1 MWSPNW
7 VLYGILTH
15 VLQLRTWGKG
25 AGANWNR
32 CQLADLA
39 SERIYCL
46 HRNCQ
51 FSGHS
56 CFTSETKPLI
66 LLPKMD
72 YAKVVKGTP
81 TVEDYRE
88 LFTSPLDRTQ
98 LESALQNVS
107 STLADARGP
116 QKAWQGIF
124 RHGIVYFANAIG
136 YESEEEPPRNAVDY
150 QGSVPEEDITQQSGI
165 TPELPE
171 DDGEDITQQRPG
183 AEVEGVLGKSES
195 EKSEQNGDAV
205 ASEDLSVSSGIL
217 KESVSV
223 SRLGSIVESSIG
235 TGSIANGSIVSLK
248 LVDVQVK
255 DPAQRNQLISQTA
268 QILNIWFAQLL
279 EASRKHK
286 TDFLGVLFGLPGTDS
301 VLTEKH
307 LGELL
312 TEAKWFIDQKFQ
324 DSDWEFT
331 LAIKEI
337 ILLLHQ
343 ILRGLFHA
351 VALERDNQTS
361 NRYLIVKSLLFT
373 FYKADL
379 SRTLDTLLS
388 ATNSRVDENDKEIEG
403 EGKDEKGKEN
413 KEEGKEKKEEEENK
427 GKEGEQN
434 STDEPTSSFRLSYN
448 TLMHIYT
455 IYDSLANIPINMLL
469 VDKVSLSLDIT
480 TLESVSAN
488 AYLNLLNQ
496 KDFKNA
502 EVKSQAENRMIPL
515 LCALYNYNYQIAPDL
530 LRAHLHYSSFF
541 SWITGH
547 TFAPDLYL
555 GIDTIS
561 SFTNF
566 KEGLNLDIH
575 SPFLHEVEEFEVLR
589 RQKINGPAKDS
600 ETALRSPTYL
610 ALALKFHQL
619 SKNESFVKHLTS
631 NTRNEIQLLDIWL
644 AVLSY
649 VHHYQYK
656 SPYNKYGARISLL
669 TLVKLTS
676 TQLKSVK
683 SLRDHKINEFK
694 WKLCHQKQPPIP
706 ITEGNGEIS
715 SLLYIMN
722 LVQVTLRFN
731 LTKKL
736 DLDNCKLALTI
747 LYQILLEGEQEQFDD
762 LQLYK
767 WQDLYKN
774 LVHFIKFVAKN
785 CNEEGLKYVIEEVF
799 AIFDVILGPTYDKII
814 ERSSDFWTLGSH
826 VVKSV
831 NFDLFY
837 EILQHHQSLQTL
849 YDKYIIKRENFPRVE
864 KCFAS
869 LAEKFDLLD
878 TRELNY
884 DDVTVKLNE
893 LSLLSDEEPNVTNLD
908 ISKFNYAETFK
919 YLDKYHDYND
929 FDKEVEIVDVFNLL
943 YDNDWTPEV
952 D

>member
-1 MWSPNW
+1 
-7 VLYGILTH
+7 
-15 VLQLRTWGKG
+15 
-25 AGANWNR
+25 
-32 CQLADLA
+32 
-39 SERIYCL
+39 
-46 HRNCQ
+46 
-51 FSGHS
+51 
-56 CFTSETKPLI
+56 
-66 LLPKMD
+66 MD

-81 TVEDYRE
+81 TVEDYKE
-88 LFTSPLDRTQ
+88 LFTSPLDPTQ
-98 LESALQNVS
+98 FESALQNVS

-116 QKAWQGIF
+116 QKAWQSIF

-136 YESEEEPPRNAVDY
+136 YENEEESPRNAVDY
-150 QGSVPEEDITQQSGI
+150 KGSVPEEDITQQSGI
-165 TPELPE
+165 APKLPE
-171 DDGEDITQQRPG
+171 DDGEDITQQRPEAG
-183 AEVEGVLGKSES
+183 LEESES
-195 EKSEQNGDAV
+195 EISEQNGDTV
-205 ASEDLSVSSGIL
+205 ASEDLNVSSGIGR
-217 KESVSV
+217 ESASV
-223 SRLGSIVESSIG
+223 SRLGSNVESSIRKG
-235 TGSIANGSIVSLK
+235 LIANGSIVSLK

-286 TDFLGVLFGLPGTDS
+286 TNFLGVLFGLPGTDS

-351 VALERDNQTS
+351 VAIERDNQTS

-388 ATNSRVDENDKEIEG
+388 ATNSRVNEHEKET
-403 EGKDEKGKEN
+403 EGKEKEG
-413 KEEGKEKKEEEENK
+413 EGKEKKEEEEEK
-427 GKEGEQN
+427 RGKEEEQK
-434 STDEPTSSFRLSYN
+434 STDEPTSSFRLSYS

-455 IYDSLANIPINMLL
+455 IYDSLANISINMLL

-496 KDFKNA
+496 KDYRDA
-502 EVKSQAENRMIPL
+502 EVVSQTENRMIPL
-515 LCALYNYNYQIAPDL
+515 LCALYKYNYQIAPDL

-555 GIDTIS
+555 GIDTIGS
-561 SFTNF
+561 LTNF
-566 KEGLNLDIH
+566 KEDLNLDVH
-575 SPFLHEVEEFEVLR
+575 GPFLHEVEEFEVLR
-589 RQKINGPAKDS
+589 GQKFNGLVKDS

-610 ALALKFHQL
+610 ALALKFYQL
-619 SKNESFVKHLTS
+619 SKNESFVKYLTS
-631 NTRNEIQLLDIWL
+631 NTRKEIQLLDIWL

-656 SPYNKYGARISLL
+656 SPYNKYGARIALL

-676 TQLKSVK
+676 TQLGSVK
-683 SLRDHKINEFK
+683 LLRDHKINEFK

-706 ITEGNGEIS
+706 ITDGNGEIS

-747 LYQILLEGEQEQFDD
+747 LYQILLEGEQKQFDD

-826 VVKSV
+826 VVRSV

-893 LSLLSDEEPNVTNLD
+893 LSLLSDEEPTVTNLD
-908 ISKFNYAETFK
+908 ISNFNYAETFK

-952 D
+952 N